1 MSDEKPP
8 PDRPGKAAKSKVARR
23 HERLAAAL
31 RDNLTKRKEQSR
43 ARPAS
48 SRPGDGDKGA

>member
-1 MSDEKPP
+1 MSEEKSPP
-8 PDRPGKAAKSKVARR
+8 GRPGTSAKGKAARR
-23 HERLAAAL
+23 QDRLAAAL

-48 SRPGDGDKGA
+48 PRPGDDDKGA